1 MEYQVTCQARN
12 RDNREEKQDV
22 AKSATLTI
30 VHFVAHAARAH
41 PDHGTGVNGSS

>member
-1 MEYQVTCQARN
+1 MRYQVTCHARCRN
-12 RDNREEKQDV
+12 NREEKQHV
-22 AKSATLTI
+22 AETATLTI